1 MKLEIFKDIDI
12 VKNFIFDEKVQKL
25 FENINNNLLD
35 FNIL

>member
-25 FENINNNLLD
+25 FENINNNLLLN
-35 FNIL
+35 FRT